1 MEMETLSRKSITD
14 NKSNWHHLALPVIL
28 SHLNTSVAGLTT
40 SEAAARLRT
49 VGRNEFTSEEPP
61 SFLQTLILQ
70 FSGIL
75 IWILIVAAIVAA
87 VMGEWI
93 DCLAILAIVIL
104 NSVLGAY
111 QEHSAERSILALKN
125 MTVPSARVR
134 REGASARLP
143 GPEVVPGDIL
153 ELEAGDLV
161 PADARL
167 IEAFSL
173 KCVESALTGE
183 SEPVEKLVSVLR
195 LEVPL
200 AERVNILHMGTVVAA
215 GSAVAVVTGT
225 GHSTEVGQIAE
236 LIDKTAKQISPLQR
250 TLETLG
256 RQLAYAAGAIVI
268 FLFLIGFIRGL
279 PLAGLLLTSISLA
292 VAAIPEGLPA
302 VLTIAMGLGVRRMA
316 QRGALI
322 RKLPA
327 VETLGSTNVICT
339 DKTGTL
345 TVGQMTA
352 RALYLDGH
360 TYTIT
365 GDGYSPR
372 GEVLEAKDA
381 VAIPLFGELLAT
393 CNTAAIVEEKGE
405 WKAIGDPTEAA
416 LLVASKKIEG
426 VEKLAVLHD
435 LPFDSDRKRRS
446 VICQKGNERVSY
458 TNGAPEVLLPLCS
471 SYLGSNGQVN
481 VLNASSLK
489 DMNSANAAL
498 AAKGFRVLASAYR
511 TLSPDI
517 NLTIEAVEQEL
528 TFVGFTAIFDPP
540 RKEAKAAVKT
550 CHSAGINVVMITGD
564 QPTTAIAIA
573 RELGIADG
581 ETEAVTGSELD
592 TWDEHDLRQ
601 RVISAKVY
609 ARVTA
614 AHKLLIVNAWQ
625 SNSATVAMTGD
636 GVNDAPALK
645 GADVGIAMGRGGTEV
660 AKQASAM
667 IITDDNFATIV
678 AAIEEGR
685 GVYANIQKSIQYLLA
700 GNVGELIFI
709 TACLVSGLPMPLL
722 PIHLLWINLVTDGLP
737 ALCLASDPISSE
749 VMCNKPRPRN
759 QRLADRKFI
768 VSVILPGTL
777 TAACAMVAFLYGYLL
792 VGNAEKGTT
801 YAFAALVFA
810 ELLRSFGA
818 RSETEPLRRLG
829 VLSNLRLFV
838 VVLVGIGI
846 QVASH
851 HIPFLSSLFRT
862 QPVHV
867 IECIGLLALG
877 SIPLVVTE
885 WLKER
890 RVKLAG
896 GCAYRP

>member
-1 MEMETLSRKSITD
+1 MEMETLNRKSITEI
-14 NKSNWHHLALPVIL
+14 KSNWHHLELAVVL
-28 SHLNTSVAGLTT
+28 SRLNTSVTGLTT
-40 SEAAARLRT
+40 SDAATRLKT

-93 DCLAILAIVIL
+93 DCLAILTIVFL

-183 SEPVEKLVSVLR
+183 SEPVEKVVSL
-195 LEVPL
+195 LPEEVPL

-236 LIDKTAKQISPLQR
+236 LLDKTEKQISPLQL
-250 TLETLG
+250 TLEVLG

-268 FLFLIGFIRGL
+268 LLFFIGFIRGL
-279 PLAGLLLTSISLA
+279 PLGVLFLTSISLA
-292 VAAIPEGLPA
+292 VAAVPEGLPA

-352 RALYLDGH
+352 RALYVDDQ

-381 VAIPLFGELLAT
+381 AAIRLFGQLLGT

-416 LLVASKKIEG
+416 LLVASKKIG
-426 VEKLAVLHD
+426 VVEKLTVIHD
-435 LPFDSDRKRRS
+435 FPFDSDRKRRS
-446 VICQKGNERVSY
+446 VICQKGSERVSY
-458 TNGAPEVLLPLCS
+458 TNGAPDVLLPLCA
-471 SYLGSNGQVN
+471 SYLRSDGQVN
-481 VLNASSLK
+481 DLNTSSLQEL
-489 DMNSANAAL
+489 NSANAAL
-498 AAKGFRVLASAYR
+498 AAKGFRVIASAYR
-511 TLSPDI
+511 TLSPDV
-517 NLTIEAVEQEL
+517 NLTIKEVEQEL

-540 RKEAKAAVKT
+540 RAEAKVAVET
-550 CHSAGINVVMITGD
+550 CHAAGINVVMITGD
-564 QPTTAIAIA
+564 QPTTALAIA

-581 ETEAVTGSELD
+581 DTQAVTGSDLD
-592 TWDEHDLRQ
+592 TWNDSDLRQ
-601 RVISAKVY
+601 KVANAKVY

-614 AHKLLIVNAWQ
+614 AHKLRIVNAWQ
-625 SNSATVAMTGD
+625 ANSSTVAMTGD

-685 GVYANIQKSIQYLLA
+685 GVYANIRKSIQYLLA
-700 GNVGELIFI
+700 GNIGELIFI
-709 TACLVSGLPMPLL
+709 TACLVFGLPMPLL

-749 VMCNKPRPRN
+749 VMRNKPRPRK
-759 QRLADRKFI
+759 QRLVDRKFV
-768 VSVILPGTL
+768 VSVILPGAL
-777 TAACAMVAFLYGYLL
+777 TAACAMVGFLYGYLL
-792 VGNAEKGTT
+792 LGDSEAGTT

-829 VLSNLRLFV
+829 LLSNLRLLA

-846 QVASH
+846 QLASH
-851 HIPFLSSLFRT
+851 HVPFLSSLFRT
-862 QPVHV
+862 QSVHL
-867 IECIGLLALG
+867 IECLGLLVLG
-877 SIPLVVTE
+877 SIPLIVTE
-885 WLKER
+885 LLKER
-890 RVKLAG
+890 RHRLNA
-896 GCAYRP
+896 